1 MNNSQKKHKHIGNF
15 ILFEIIDEKPTSIL
29 YRSIDERDDNLYLAK
44 CIPKQYI
51 DKENGEE
58 NLKNELLNFSN
69 FSHKNIVS
77 IKALGKTKNNIY
89 IITEYC
95 NGRTLKDF
103 QNYYIKNNKVQLN
116 ELFIQKAIRQIASG
130 LEYMHK
136 NKIIRRDIKLENILI
151 NFNKYQ
157 NIAIK
162 GKLPPKVNYSDVSLN
177 DLFTLK
183 IYDLGCSKN
192 IIKYNIES
200 NIFGSKETIS
210 PDVLDNTNGNN
221 SKKVYNNKV
230 DLWSLGVITYE
241 LLTGQPPFLGDT
253 PKDIYN
259 QILEGKYKLPSSL
272 IASVEILTFINGLL
286 QYDPQKRLDW
296 EGIKSHDFLNKNV
309 QEFTY
314 IKLNSITENNKEDI
328 EMNSKNNINLLWI
341 LFKAKDSSFTF
352 DQINFININET
363 QKKELGQKIN
373 ENKIDNEH
381 IKKAFNE
388 EKIKIK
394 EEKKRLVEEKNK
406 IEQLIKEAEKMKLK
420 TSLIKEEN
428 DKEREK
434 LNLEE
439 QNLNKIKE
447 ELKMGKLN
455 EENNQKIKEQINEHQ
470 NRIKEV
476 EKNKIEN
483 DINIKKTEKLLKN
496 IEKIENDI
504 KSQMN
509 EIIKQNEKGDKS
521 NDCKEFGDWVIYSD
535 GKDKNKTNNCN
546 DKKQNKDMLNS
557 FEIIDICKEN
567 EIEAKT
573 LSFEIEA

>member
-1 MNNSQKKHKHIGNF
+1 MNY
-15 ILFEIIDEKPTSIL
+15 LFK
-29 YRSIDERDDNLYLAK
+29 
-44 CIPKQYI
+44 
-51 DKENGEE
+51 
-58 NLKNELLNFSN
+58 
-69 FSHKNIVS
+69 
-77 IKALGKTKNNIY
+77 
-89 IITEYC
+89 
-95 NGRTLKDF
+95 
-103 QNYYIKNNKVQLN
+103 
-116 ELFIQKAIRQIASG
+116 KAIRQIASG
-130 LEYMHK
+130 LEYLHK
-136 NKIIRRDIKLENILI
+136 NKIIHRDIKLENILI

-241 LLTGQPPFLGDT
+241 LLTGQPPFLGDS

-259 QILEGKYKLPSSL
+259 KILEGKYKLPSSL

-328 EMNSKNNINLLWI
+328 ELNSKNNINLLWI

-406 IEQLIKEAEKMKLK
+406 IEQLLKEAEKMKLK

-546 DKKQNKDMLNS
+546 DKKLNKDMLNS

>member
-15 ILFEIIDEKPTSIL
+15 ILFEIIDKKPTSIL

-136 NKIIRRDIKLENILI
+136 NKIIHRDIKLENILI

-406 IEQLIKEAEKMKLK
+406 IEQLLKEAEKMKLK

>member
-1 MNNSQKKHKHIGNF
+1 MNDSQKKHKHIRNF
-15 ILFEIIDEKPTSIL
+15 ILLEKISEKPTSIL
-29 YRSIDERDDNLYLAK
+29 YRCIDDRDDNLYLAK
-44 CIPKQYI
+44 CIPKKYI
-51 DKENGEE
+51 DKEKGETS
-58 NLKNELLNFSN
+58 LKNEIINFSN
-69 FSHKNIVS
+69 FSHKNIIS

-95 NGRTLKDF
+95 NGGTLRDF
-103 QNYYIKNNKVQLN
+103 QKYYIKNNKVQLN

-136 NKIIRRDIKLENILI
+136 NKIIHKDIKLENILI

-162 GKLPPKVNYSDVSLN
+162 GKLPSIVNYSEVSLN

-183 IYDLGCSKN
+183 IYDLGYSKN
-192 IIKYNIES
+192 IINYNVAP
-200 NIFGSKETIS
+200 NISGSKEVIS
-210 PDVLDNTNGNN
+210 PDELNNSNGN
-221 SKKVYNNKV
+221 SSQKIYNNKI

-241 LLTGQPPFLGDT
+241 LLTGQPPFLGDN

-259 QILEGKYKLPSSL
+259 QIKEGKYKLPSSL

-296 EGIKSHDFLNKNV
+296 EGIKNHDFLNKNV

-314 IKLNSITENNKEDI
+314 IKLNSIKENDKDEI

-341 LFKAKDSSFTF
+341 LFKAKDSSLTF
-352 DQINFININET
+352 DQINFINMNET
-363 QKKELGQKIN
+363 QKKELAQKIN
-373 ENKIDNEH
+373 ENKINNVLIE
-381 IKKAFNE
+381 KALNE

-394 EEKKRLVEEKNK
+394 EEKKRLVDEKNK
-406 IEQLIKEAEKMKLK
+406 IEQLIKEAENMKLK
-420 TSLIKEEN
+420 NSLIKEQN

-439 QNLNKIKE
+439 QNLNKLKE
-447 ELKMGKLN
+447 ELKKD
-455 EENNQKIKEQINEHQ
+455 EENNQKLKEQINENQ

-483 DINIKKTEKLLKN
+483 DKNIKNTEKLLKN
-496 IEKIENDI
+496 IEKIKNDI
-504 KSQMN
+504 RNQMN
-509 EIIKQNEKGDKS
+509 AISKQNEKGEKN
-521 NDCKEFGDWVIYSD
+521 NDCKEFGDWVMYND
-535 GKDKNKTNNCN
+535 EKDKNKANNCD
-546 DKKQNKDMLNS
+546 DKKQKKDILNS
-557 FEIIDICKEN
+557 FEIIDICDEN
-567 EIEAKT
+567 EKEAIT
-573 LSFEIEA
+573 LSFELEA